1 MVGEIYVRLDPFA
14 NNFLIDQLESRGLR
28 VRLAPFVEW
37 LEYTSQNR
45 IQRRREGRH
54 VATDN
59 PLRSRIT
66 HFLEKG
72 VLKRLYGLM
81 SGTLEWP
88 HRTTV
93 ENSLCAAAPYIDR
106 KLMGEAVL
114 TLGGPVHEYDCG
126 HIDGV
131 VSVGPH
137 ECMPNKIAEA
147 QFAHVGDEK
156 GLISLTLPLTG
167 DPVDPE
173 ILDRFAFEVKEHHGA
188 KV

>member
-14 NNFLIDQLESRGLR
+14 NDFLIEKLESRGLR

-45 IQRRREGRH
+45 LQRLREGRH
-54 VATDN
+54 VASDN
-59 PLRSRIT
+59 PLRSRVT
-66 HFLEKG
+66 HFLEVG
-72 VLKRLYGLM
+72 VLNRLYSLVA
-81 SGTLEWP
+81 GTLEWP
-88 HRTTV
+88 RRTSV
-93 ENSLCAAAPYIDR
+93 EDSLSAAGPYIDR

-114 TLGGPVHEYDCG
+114 TLGGSVHEFDCG
-126 HIDGV
+126 HIDGA

-173 ILDRFAFEVKEHHGA
+173 ILDRFAFEVKQHHSA
-188 KV
+188 KK